1 MWQRGWGE
9 AMGELRDAS
18 LMARRTADVLLSC
31 AGGRSVLL
39 RMPAPATAGD
49 TTEQLGLTV
58 PEFQDVELAPVVFR
72 KARAT
77 VAEGKAAR
85 WELMVSATAVNGVV
99 GSLGYSAA
107 SVLFATAFGVLI
119 DDVLMEVESAT
130 ESEVG
135 GAPYVY
141 RLMLRAPLGLG
152 I

>member
-1 MWQRGWGE
+1 MWQRGWGK

-18 LMARRTADVLLSC
+18 ITMRRAADVLLRC
-31 AGGRSVLL
+31 GGGRAVLL

-49 TTEQLGLTV
+49 TTEQLGLAT
-58 PEFQDVELAPVVFR
+58 PTFQDAELAPVVFR

-77 VAEGKAAR
+77 TADGKAAR
-85 WELMVSATAVNGVV
+85 WELMVSATAVNALV

-119 DDVLMEVESAT
+119 DGVLMEVESAT

-141 RLMLRAPLGLG
+141 RLVLRAPLALVV
-152 I
+152 